1 MKSSILDTRVMRGAD
16 IYNDHYL
23 VRTRIRLKLARNG
36 ERTEG
41 RERFNVR
48 KLQSEEIRKSYN
60 VEVRNRFQVLE
71 DIEDQEEEHDKILEA
86 YTESLQRKSS
96 GRRGYRV
103 NHGLVMKRGRM
114 DNDNLE
120 EIDEIKEID

>member
-1 MKSSILDTRVMRGAD
+1 MPLGTKRKGITGTLFPNLDIHKVTWRSPDGRTTNQIDYVLVTGCMKSSILDTRVMRGAD
-16 IYNDHYL
+16 IYSDHYL

-48 KLQSEEIRKSYN
+48 TLQSEEIRKSYN

-71 DIEDQEEEHDKILEA
+71 DIEDQ
-86 YTESLQRKSS
+86 
-96 GRRGYRV
+96 
-103 NHGLVMKRGRM
+103 
-114 DNDNLE
+114 
-120 EIDEIKEID
+120 